1 MKRYSSHT
9 MAFWSSRSF
18 LTLKED
24 WEESSEGRLPKA
36 LRNIN
41 PNVVE
46 YKGLT
51 GLSPL
56 GLTQLSMGLSAN
68 SSKL

>member
-9 MAFWSSRSF
+9 MALWNNRSF
-18 LTLKED
+18 RPLNKTGKKVVR
-24 WEESSEGRLPKA
+24 GRLPKA

-56 GLTQLSMGLSAN
+56 GLPQLFVGLSATLG
-68 SSKL
+68 KL